1 MVHAF
6 YQCDLIL
13 RGRVATQEPAFGC
26 RGGSGSREGI
36 NYSLFQQEA
45 SDEPRAVAKMSV
57 RSLLS
62 LLSLHRPQI
71 LVGSALLSLS
81 HSRRL
86 VGKTLLCLPL
96 RSLFHGKEKSAKKG
110 RAKPDFFR
118 SGKSLYCKL
127 AGESKASLKLFERVL
142 KRSRTLD

>member
-1 MVHAF
+1 MAASIAGLLWQLVR
-6 YQCDLIL
+6 LI
-13 RGRVATQEPAFGC
+13 REC

-36 NYSLFQQEA
+36 NYSLFRQKA

-57 RSLLS
+57 RSSPPLLS

-71 LVGSALLSLS
+71 LVGSALSLS